1 MADLS
6 ITTTA
11 VIPASGYGYFDGK
24 SGEAITIGQVC
35 FLHTDSKLYLCDA
48 DETGE
53 TNVKG
58 IALNAVAA
66 ANQPVRVMTSG
77 TLGLGAILTVA
88 EFYFSSDTP
97 GGIKPTADLD
107 AGDKKSLI
115 GYATTTGNLVLHI
128 LNTDVTIPA

>member
-1 MADLS
+1 MADLT

-11 VIPASGYGYFDGK
+11 IIPASGYSYYDALG
-24 SGEAITIGQVC
+24 GEVITAGQVC
-35 FLHTDSKLYLCDA
+35 FLHTDGKLYLADA

-53 TNVKG
+53 TTVKG
-58 IALNAVAA
+58 IALNQIAA
-66 ANQPVRVMTSG
+66 ANQPIRVMTGG
-77 TLGLGAILTVA
+77 TLAMGAILTVA

-97 GGIKPTADLD
+97 GGIRPTADLD
-107 AGDKKSLI
+107 TGDKKSLI